1 MRWRRNR
8 IVSAMARMYR
18 VRIIFRFVSKAATGR
33 QQGAPR
39 CPQAGP
45 FSPSGLCRAG
55 VPPFFACIC
64 PENPPPAGFAG
75 SAADKRPAAAA
86 PKGRC
91 GFGYPLAGAP
101 AQGARIFRPPGDAAQ
116 VRLSPPCP
124 PISRTKKQRAGMSR
138 TYAHRYT
145 LFINIAQGNQK
156 KQDPPEKN
164 LIGCCILGRRPRP
177 KSHLPRKRAAARF
190 GERQRAAGI
199 FGAWGACFVSAERAG
214 CTPSPSGIRRPGLQL
229 RQGPRAIP
237 LSSMACNSG
246 LLGKRKAAGSPLRE
260 PAALFRINRIAEPL
274 LTAS

>member
-55 VPPFFACIC
+55 VPPFFACIR
-64 PENPPPAGFAG
+64 PENRPPAGFAG

-156 KQDPPEKN
+156 KQD
-164 LIGCCILGRRPRP
+164 
-177 KSHLPRKRAAARF
+177 
-190 GERQRAAGI
+190 
-199 FGAWGACFVSAERAG
+199 
-214 CTPSPSGIRRPGLQL
+214 
-229 RQGPRAIP
+229 
-237 LSSMACNSG
+237 SS
-246 LLGKRKAAGSPLRE
+246 LKK
-260 PAALFRINRIAEPL
+260 I
-274 LTAS
+274 

>member
-33 QQGAPR
+33 QQARPALS
-39 CPQAGP
+39 AGRP
-45 FSPSGLCRAG
+45 LLSQRALPG
-55 VPPFFACIC
+55 RRAPFFACIC

-91 GFGYPLAGAP
+91 GFGYPQAGAS

-156 KQDPPEKN
+156 KQD
-164 LIGCCILGRRPRP
+164 
-177 KSHLPRKRAAARF
+177 
-190 GERQRAAGI
+190 
-199 FGAWGACFVSAERAG
+199 
-214 CTPSPSGIRRPGLQL
+214 
-229 RQGPRAIP
+229 
-237 LSSMACNSG
+237 SS
-246 LLGKRKAAGSPLRE
+246 LKK
-260 PAALFRINRIAEPL
+260 I
-274 LTAS
+274 